1 MIRIVVMGVS
11 MGRVVIM
18 VMGSV
23 VTSVTRSERLTRII
37 HCPVARREPK
47 GGVGA
52 KGGGVGKI
60 VRTLTVL
67 IITEFSSIH
76 SGISRSL
83 EADERALASE

>member
-23 VTSVTRSERLTRII
+23 VTSVARSERLTRII

-47 GGVGA
+47 GGWGQKAGA
-52 KGGGVGKI
+52 
-60 VRTLTVL
+60 
-67 IITEFSSIH
+67 
-76 SGISRSL
+76 
-83 EADERALASE
+83 